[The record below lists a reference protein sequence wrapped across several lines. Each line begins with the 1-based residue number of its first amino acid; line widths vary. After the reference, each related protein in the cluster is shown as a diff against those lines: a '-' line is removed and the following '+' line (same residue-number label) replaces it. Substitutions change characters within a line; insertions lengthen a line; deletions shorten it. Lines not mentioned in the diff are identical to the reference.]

1 MTVYVS
7 LPQFPL
13 TLKYEEPIAEV
24 VEHLQGL
31 IEGAKVHQ
39 VKLED
44 GSMILINF
52 AVIEAITLN
61 EGRRTLELEELNRG
75 LSAST
80 QSTVVK

>member
-13 TLKYEEPIAEV
+13 TLKYEEPIADV
-24 VEHLQGL
+24 AAHLQSL

-39 VKLED
+39 VVLED
-44 GSMILINF
+44 GSMILLNF
-52 AVIEAITLN
+52 AVIESVTLN

-80 QSTVVK
+80 QSTVVT